1 MKIGFGSDHGGFEL
15 KNELLRFVADKGYDI
30 KDYGTN
36 DKNSVDYP
44 VFAANV
50 AKAILKNEIDRGII
64 CCGTG
69 IGISISANKFPG
81 IRAALCHDYYSAK
94 MSRLHN
100 DSNILAMGGR
110 TTGIEIAKEMVEV
123 WLDTEFEGG
132 RHKKRI
138 DLIHS
143 QAEEFW
149 KNYINNK

>member
-1 MKIGFGSDHGGFEL
+1 MKFFIATDHAGVL
-15 KNELLRFVADKGYDI
+15 I
-30 KDYGTN
+30 KDDVKKMLEDMGHEVT
-36 DKNSVDYP
+36 DLGCNSTDRVNYTDYAHKLSNE
-44 VFAANV
+44 VLANEGSFG
-50 AKAILKNEIDRGII
+50 ILI
-64 CCGTG
+64 CGTG
-69 IGISISANKFPG
+69 IGMSLAANKHKG